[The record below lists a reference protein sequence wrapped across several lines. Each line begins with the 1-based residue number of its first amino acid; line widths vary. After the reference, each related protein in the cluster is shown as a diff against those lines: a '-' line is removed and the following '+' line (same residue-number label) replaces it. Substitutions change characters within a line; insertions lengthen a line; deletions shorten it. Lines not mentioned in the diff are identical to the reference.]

1 MSKFKAKYGWYKKHK
16 KLKDNTKITST
27 RDVLC
32 LKYDTVRMY
41 DKLS

>member
-1 MSKFKAKYGWYKKHK
+1 MSKFKSKYGWYKKQK

-32 LKYDTVRMY
+32 LKYENVRMFN
-41 DKLS
+41 KLS